1 MFRIVIQNKKG
12 SFEIGGGSHKTCRL
26 ISIDGIGL
34 VSKAASTIKFSGV
47 PGNKIIDASANNR
60 VVTMLFDVNADDFQ
74 LTKILRILQEE
85 CEILFFLGEK
95 RRKITGKVLEVVEPE
110 AVNYRRL
117 YKIAVQF
124 YCESPFFTDLSETV
138 LPLST
143 RTDNFPT
150 SFESGAAYI
159 TLPAVATTRTAT
171 VKITNFGDERTYPTI
186 RVIALEP
193 SSVITISNQTT
204 ESEVVLSKAISQG
217 EEIVFDFAERKIVS
231 SISGSV
237 INQITDASLLD
248 RIYLDCGTNEL
259 LVTNGAENNLST
271 IISYYNL
278 YSAVVI

>member
-34 VSKAASTIKFSGV
+34 VSKTASTIKFSGA

-60 VVTMLFDVNADDFQ
+60 VITMLFDLNADDFQ

-85 CEILFFLGEK
+85 CEILFFLGGK

-110 AVNYRRL
+110 AIKYRAI

-124 YCESPFFTDLSETV
+124 YCEMPYFTDFSETV

-150 SFESGAAYI
+150 SFENGAAYI

-171 VKITNFGDERTYPTI
+171 VKIINFGDERTYPTI

-193 SSVITISNQTT
+193 SSAITISNQTT
-204 ESEVVLSKAISQG
+204 ESEIVLSKAISEG
-217 EEIVFDFAERKIVS
+217 EEIVFNFAERKIVS

-237 INQITDASLLD
+237 INSLTDVSLLD
-248 RIYLDCGTNEL
+248 SIYLDCGANEL
-259 LVTNGAENNLST
+259 LVTNDEENKLST
-271 IISYYNL
+271 MISYSNL
-278 YSAVVI
+278 YAAVVI